1 MLGDDFL
8 DDVVNDGIITVDDLI
23 GLLVGVHEAFLDEK
37 GGDERT
43 EKLDGHLAWET
54 ALVHLEGWTDGDD
67 GTAGVVDTF
76 AKEVLTETALLAFES
91 AREGLKW
98 AAIWTGDRFVSATVV
113 DKGVHRFL
121 KHTLLVHENDVW
133 GVHVDELLETG
144 VTGDDTAI
152 EIVEVARGETA
163 TVELK
168 HRTEIRWDDWDDVE
182 NHPFWLLFGIAEGLD
197 DLKSL
202 GGFESVLA
210 ARGSDDVA
218 DFFESLIK
226 VDFVEKLLDGG
237 SAFAE
242 FGAGVLGDEGGSG
255 EEVEGLVS
263 VADLFDELFGLHDI
277 AWPPFGVDAVLEG
290 LDAGDELLSRGS
302 LIEEVFLLEDG

>member
-43 EKLDGHLAWET
+43 EKLDGHLTWET

-98 AAIWTGDRFVSATVV
+98 AAIWTSDWLVSTAIV

-133 GVHVDELLETG
+133 GVHVDELL
-144 VTGDDTAI
+144 
-152 EIVEVARGETA
+152 
-163 TVELK
+163 
-168 HRTEIRWDDWDDVE
+168 
-182 NHPFWLLFGIAEGLD
+182 
-197 DLKSL
+197 
-202 GGFESVLA
+202 
-210 ARGSDDVA
+210 
-218 DFFESLIK
+218 
-226 VDFVEKLLDGG
+226 
-237 SAFAE
+237 
-242 FGAGVLGDEGGSG
+242 
-255 EEVEGLVS
+255 
-263 VADLFDELFGLHDI
+263 
-277 AWPPFGVDAVLEG
+277 
-290 LDAGDELLSRGS
+290 
-302 LIEEVFLLEDG
+302 